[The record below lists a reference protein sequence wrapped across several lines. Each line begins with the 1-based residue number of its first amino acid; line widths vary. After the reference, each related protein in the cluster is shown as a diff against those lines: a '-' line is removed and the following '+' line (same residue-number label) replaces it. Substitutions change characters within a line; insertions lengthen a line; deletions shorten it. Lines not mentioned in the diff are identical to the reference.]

1 MLKVLAGDLSATFN
15 LDGGHLDRYMRRQ
28 KEIIRSLCDQ
38 LLLHDQILI
47 PAQDYLAAAGLICL
61 LGEHN
66 VISLLETDRLRFVR
80 TEGIFGY
87 VRGTGPDGTLVV
99 FEDPE
104 HQRPQDSPIEDSVKA
119 ALAVIPGRYSDG
131 KKLLRLLVEQ
141 SHGLKTSSVVD
152 AVRTDT
158 YADLEQTTLWKESY
172 RYSNPD
178 LLALPGMKT
187 MQMRVLGP
195 DTDVSGNVVDAL
207 LALGLMNMELYL
219 SESFECASI
228 STASPIGD
236 CVALKL
242 SRLDRDHPARPHLWS
257 FLEVAGVPDLS
268 ELLLADTDRIADF
281 FELTRGSEAQHF
293 RSWFHSNARLSERE
307 ILRAYMDVLHQV
319 SWIQKTPAKVMRFAI
334 TTAAGVLPVLGAA
347 ASIIDTLMVDK
358 LLSGKSPKFFIENLR
373 KFSGQIGSSGGAV

>member
-1 MLKVLAGDLSATFN
+1 M
-15 LDGGHLDRYMRRQ
+15 
-28 KEIIRSLCDQ
+28 
-38 LLLHDQILI
+38 
-47 PAQDYLAAAGLICL
+47 
-61 LGEHN
+61 
-66 VISLLETDRLRFVR
+66 
-80 TEGIFGY
+80 
-87 VRGTGPDGTLVV
+87 V

-187 MQMRVLGP
+187 MQVRVLGP